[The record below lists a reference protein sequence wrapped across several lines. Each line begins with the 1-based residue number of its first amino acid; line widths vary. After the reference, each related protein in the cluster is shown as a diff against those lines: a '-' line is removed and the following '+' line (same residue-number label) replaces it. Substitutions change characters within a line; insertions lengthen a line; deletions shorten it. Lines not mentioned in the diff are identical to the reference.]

1 MLSTPTDESQL
12 IGRVDLVNSAIVTL
26 ARLHQDNEVHKMFIS
41 HLTSAAGYGAPPDLN
56 TFLRNATMPVLPSNA
71 ADNVTTSEEADEDS
85 QKLSLS
91 EIKRNREKKRR
102 ADIRKGLDTLS
113 QMLLVID
120 PLLETALEE
129 REKLLRG
136 AGGSRSRTPK
146 KSQQQFFSHVELVNH
161 AVATLARIHS
171 QNEIHKNVI
180 ARMARARASS
190 GGNRNGVLSSASSIE
205 MPPPPDRPPHG
216 ANLLGNDN
224 DRKMNHQ
231 YGTMRESPQEQVSS
245 NSPSSRGGRMLPDSQ
260 GPHED
265 DGRATKRVKW

>member
-1 MLSTPTDESQL
+1 VEGQTDSFYSTYRAVDLNMARLVLNIYLDKSYLLRFKYFVSEECRMRFIFYVKRVILVPGKSRSEIIFVIDPDLKKRALKNSAGMLSTPTDESQL

-120 PLLETALEE
+120 PLLETVLEE

-136 AGGSRSRTPK
+136 TGGSRSRTCPRR
-146 KSQQQFFSHVELVNH
+146 V
-161 AVATLARIHS
+161 
-171 QNEIHKNVI
+171 
-180 ARMARARASS
+180 SS
-190 GGNRNGVLSSASSIE
+190 SSSATWS
-205 MPPPPDRPPHG
+205 
-216 ANLLGNDN
+216 L
-224 DRKMNHQ
+224 
-231 YGTMRESPQEQVSS
+231 
-245 NSPSSRGGRMLPDSQ
+245 
-260 GPHED
+260 
-265 DGRATKRVKW
+265 